1 MMRKRSAQKLI
12 LLFCLISSL
21 LILLLCTKS
30 SPLYPL
36 NDWEDANIIFTVG
49 KGMTQGKVPYR
60 DLFDQKGPFAF
71 LLFAVASLI
80 SRTSFTG
87 LYILEVLSLTFFLYW
102 SYKTVSLHESRN
114 AFLCI
119 PLLGML
125 VASAM
130 SFAHGG
136 SVEELFLP
144 AYAFSF
150 YELLRCIREN
160 AAVGKNR
167 LVLHGFLA
175 GCMFWAKYTLTGFY
189 IGWLLLLFLCLLSR
203 RKAGAAFGS
212 VLLFLAGMVLSS
224 APWLIYYS
232 VHHALPELWKYYFF
246 NNIAGYGSAEEN
258 SFLFA
263 VFTIIRMTCAT
274 LYRNLQYSVL
284 IAVGIL
290 YLLLSSKAYQTFL
303 ERITPAVLFLF
314 TAAGIYVGGTG
325 YRYYGIVLAA
335 FACLGW
341 LPLLR
346 LLNRSSFS
354 EHLAKTGPA
363 IGGACLTLLVS
374 VVLCLPLSSNTYML
388 RMKKQDLPQY
398 RFAEIMQN
406 VSLSA
411 SPSLLCYHMMDAG
424 FYLAVDEIPD
434 FRCFTWLNSATEE
447 ILKEQ
452 NAYLNDPEIEFVVTR
467 NRKYPIEGFAVISEA
482 SYFYEEDIQT
492 YYLYQ
497 RHKS

>member
-1 MMRKRSAQKLI
+1 MMRKRSAQKPI

-80 SRTSFTG
+80 SGTSFTG
-87 LYILEVLSLTFFLYW
+87 LYILEVLSFTFFLYW
-102 SYKTVSLHESRN
+102 SYKTVSLYESRN

-150 YELLRCIREN
+150 YELLRCIRED
-160 AAVGKNR
+160 AAVGKIR

-203 RKAGAAFGS
+203 RRIGTAFGS
-212 VLLFLAGMVLSS
+212 VFLFLAGMAAASV
-224 APWLIYYS
+224 PWLIYYFA
-232 VHHALPELWKYYFF
+232 HHALPELWRYYFF

-258 SFLFA
+258 SPLLA
-263 VFTIIRMTCAT
+263 VFSIIRMTGAT
-274 LYRNLQYSVL
+274 VFRNPQYSVL
-284 IAVGIL
+284 IATGIL
-290 YLLLSSKAYQTFL
+290 YLLLSRKTSRSFL
-303 ERITPAVLFLF
+303 ERISPAVLFLF
-314 TAAGIYVGGTG
+314 AAAGIYAGGTG
-325 YRYYGIVLAA
+325 YRYYGIVLTM

-341 LPLLR
+341 IPLFR

-354 EHLAKTGPA
+354 GRLAETIPA
-363 IGGACLTLLVS
+363 VAGAGLTLLVS
-374 VVLCLPLSSNTYML
+374 VALCLPLSSNTYML

-398 RFAEIMQN
+398 RFAEIMRSDSTN
-406 VSLSA
+406 GSGTLLS
-411 SPSLLCYHMMDAG
+411 YHMMDAG
-424 FYLAVDEIPD
+424 FYLAIDDIPD

-447 ILKEQ
+447 ILQEQ
-452 NAYLNDPEIEFVVTR
+452 NSYLNNPEIEFVVTR
-467 NRKYPIEGFAVISEA
+467 NRQYPIEGFSVISEA

-497 RHKS
+497 RRKS